1 MIKIYS
7 VRIVIGILILITGI
21 LSPGILIT
29 SILIRKPLFKLI
41 AESLK
46 KWHNKTI
53 QDYIFAPVSDETKEI
68 IRLSA
73 KMTLRAGL
81 IAFRNG
87 IRKIVEYDKAIKEA
101 KQAIPTAKDKKPVNE
116 LKTTKKRAMKTTK
129 ELLRNKEYNQN

>member
-7 VRIVIGILILITGI
+7 VRIVIGLVILITGI
-21 LSPGILIT
+21 LSPGILIG
-29 SILIRKPLFKLI
+29 SLIIQKPLFKVI
-41 AESLK
+41 ADNLK
-46 KWHNKTI
+46 KWHDKTI

-87 IRKIVEYDKAIKEA
+87 IKKIVEYDKAIKEA

-116 LKTTKKRAMKTTK
+116 LKTTKKRVMKTTK